1 MAENDLDPTAQDEL
15 PLLSPQQEAEIS
27 TLLAQLKQ
35 TSPQIPADVAATL
48 DAAIAAEVAAREALA
63 RTPSADET
71 SRTVVTTADLRNT
84 QPELTAESTGASAA
98 ATTSVSVDSN
108 SVDIGLGT
116 SLPRAAAATPRQH
129 TRTKTLFTVAA
140 SIAAL
145 ALLIGRPWVHDSG
158 DVVAS
163 GPTRSAADTP
173 AQQRGG
179 ATLAIP
185 EETMVQVS
193 RHSYQRSS
201 LAKDVEAFLAGQGS
215 GTQVRASAAPKEWAK
230 VTQCVA
236 RTLAVLGAQ
245 LTSKV
250 DLGWLDGKPSA
261 IVVISDSAT
270 GTPATQVR
278 VMQELNGKCTIAASA
293 SLSR

>member
-15 PLLSPQQEAEIS
+15 PLLSPQDEAEIS
-27 TLLAQLKQ
+27 TLLSQLKQ

-71 SRTVVTTADLRNT
+71 FQTVVTNADLRNT
-84 QPELTAESTGASAA
+84 QPELAAESPGASAA
-98 ATTSVSVDSN
+98 STTSMSVDSN
-108 SVDIGLGT
+108 SAGIDVGT
-116 SLPRAAAATPRQH
+116 SLPQAAATPRQH
-129 TRTKTLFTVAA
+129 TRTKTLFAVAA

-145 ALLIGRPWVHDSG
+145 SLLIGRPWAQDGG

-163 GPTRSAADTP
+163 GPTRSASDTP

-179 ATLAIP
+179 AALATP

-261 IVVISDSAT
+261 IVVISDSVT

-278 VMQELNGKCTIAASA
+278 VLQEFNGKCTIAAST